1 MRRAVLVVTV
11 WASLAAP
18 AMAQFVVIDPANLAQ
33 AILTADRTLREYN
46 TLLQQYETILKMSRS
61 LGSLDRYRTPPI
73 AITGHDPSRW
83 AYAAPWLQGLN
94 SGDARGTLYEQ
105 TARRVERPGALLNSL
120 PADARK
126 AIEDAYATIEIT
138 DSVAEIA
145 GHQVALVR
153 GYDGTLQQLVQEFE
167 RDVLTTLPRYHEM
180 TAVLDKVATGELLA
194 RRQDAATN
202 QLLSHALEQLLA
214 RSKRIRDTEA
224 ATMNMR
230 LLGMRDGRTAGTNLI
245 DGTADALRTWR
256 QP

>member
-1 MRRAVLVVTV
+1 MRRAVLVVIVWWTLTV
-11 WASLAAP
+11 P
-18 AMAQFVVIDPANLAQ
+18 AVAQFVVIDPANLAQ
-33 AILTADRTLREYN
+33 AILIADRTLREYD
-46 TLLQQYETILKMSRS
+46 TLLQQYQTILKMGRS

-73 AITGHDPSRW
+73 AITGHDPGRW
-83 AYAAPWLQGLN
+83 PYAAPWLRGLN

-105 TARRVERPGALLNSL
+105 AARRVQRPGATLNSL
-120 PADARK
+120 PPDARK

-153 GYDGTLQQLVQEFE
+153 GYNSTLQQLVQEFE
-167 RDVLTTLPRYHEM
+167 RDVLNTLPQYHGM

-202 QLLSHALEQLLA
+202 QLVSHALEQLLA
-214 RSKRIRDTEA
+214 RGKRLRDTEA

-230 LLGMRDGRTAGTNLI
+230 LLGMRDGRSAGTNVI
-245 DGTADALRTWR
+245 AGSAEALRTWR